1 MNHSSFV
8 QQWLK
13 LFSHILVCFP
23 DKVVLP
29 DYWLDCLD
37 WAHPAE
43 TRRKERRKKRFA
55 VILFINIGQITS
67 IKLIQNGRN

>member
-23 DKVVLP
+23 DKAVLP
-29 DYWLDCLD
+29 GCWLDCLD
-37 WAHPAE
+37 SVHPAE
-43 TRRKERRKKRFA
+43 TRRKREKEKELEE
-55 VILFINIGQITS
+55 LFIMHAGY
-67 IKLIQNGRN
+67 GP